1 MSHLECSQGN
11 RTVETSSC
19 RQDTEVQRREGIC
32 HTPVMELRTQSR
44 PPNSGASD
52 VHVHMYTHT
61 HTHTHTGTHSRRGW
75 PCYVCITKSRPGAPQ
90 HNPPLEDTLA
100 GFRTFHHS

>member
-32 HTPVMELRTQSR
+32 HTPVMELRTRSR
-44 PPNSGASD
+44 PPDSGASD

-61 HTHTHTGTHSRRGW
+61 HTHTHTQALIRAVDGHVMCVSQSQGLAHRNIIPHLRTH
-75 PCYVCITKSRPGAPQ
+75 
-90 HNPPLEDTLA
+90 
-100 GFRTFHHS
+100 